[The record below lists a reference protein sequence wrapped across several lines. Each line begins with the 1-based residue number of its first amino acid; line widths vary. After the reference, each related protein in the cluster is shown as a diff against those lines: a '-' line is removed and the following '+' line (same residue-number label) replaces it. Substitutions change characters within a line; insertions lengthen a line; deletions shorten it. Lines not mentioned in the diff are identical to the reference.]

1 MAIRVLVVDD
11 SALVRTVLK
20 EELGRESDI
29 EVIAAVPDVYVARD
43 RIVLDRPDVVT
54 LDIEMPRMD
63 GVEFLRRLMPQY
75 PVPVVIV
82 SALAT
87 AHAQL
92 TLQALQYGAIDFVT
106 KPSARLGTALSDTVQ
121 ELAGK
126 IRTAAKVDVAHYRA
140 QTQGAPLRP
149 INSAALAR
157 STDKI
162 VAIGASTGGT
172 IAIESLLKRMPADAP
187 GIVVVQHMPP
197 VFTQQF
203 ADRLNSVVPMEV
215 KEAESGDRIYTGR
228 VLIAPGEQQL
238 TVVRSG
244 GTYLVRCSDGEK
256 VNGHRPSVSVLFGS
270 VAKYVG
276 SNAVGVM
283 LTGMGTDGADG
294 MLEMRQAGAR
304 TLAQDESTSVVFG
317 MPRAAY
323 ERGGAERLVA
333 LPEIPDAIVEALGT
347 L

>member
-11 SALVRTVLK
+11 SALVRKVLK
-20 EELGRESDI
+20 EELERESDI
-29 EVIAAVPDVYVARD
+29 EVIAAVPDVYAARD
-43 RIVLDRPDVVT
+43 RIVLDKPDVVT

-75 PVPVVIV
+75 PIPVVVV

-87 AHAQL
+87 AHAEL

-106 KPSARLGTALSDTVQ
+106 KPSARLGTALSDTVK
-121 ELAGK
+121 ELITK
-126 IRTAAKVDVAHYRA
+126 IRAAAKVDVAHYRSQA
-140 QTQGAPLRP
+140 QEKPRQP
-149 INSAALAR
+149 IRNAVLAR

-172 IAIESLLKRMPADAP
+172 IAIESVLRRMPTDTP

-197 VFTQQF
+197 VFTRQF
-203 ADRLNSVVPMEV
+203 ADRLNSVVPMEI
-215 KEAESGDRIYTGR
+215 KEAESGDRVYRGR

-238 TVVRSG
+238 KVIRSG
-244 GTYLVRCSDGEK
+244 GTYLVRCYDGEK
-256 VNGHRPSVSVLFGS
+256 VNGHRPSVGVLFQS
-270 VAKYVG
+270 VAKHVG

-283 LTGMGTDGADG
+283 LTGMGADGADG
-294 MLEMRQAGAR
+294 MMEMREAGAR
-304 TLAQDESTSVVFG
+304 TLAQDQSTSVVFG
-317 MPRAAY
+317 MPKAAY

-333 LPEIPDAIVEALGT
+333 LSEIPEAIVEALGT

>member
-20 EELGRESDI
+20 DELQREPGI
-29 EVIAAVPDVYVARD
+29 EVIAAVPDVYAARD
-43 RIVLDRPDVVT
+43 RIVLDKPDVVT

-63 GVEFLRRLMPQY
+63 GVEFLRRLMPQH

-87 AHAQL
+87 AHAEL

-106 KPSARLGTALSDTVQ
+106 KPSARLGTALSDTVK
-121 ELAGK
+121 ELTAK
-126 IRTAAKVDVAHYRA
+126 IRAAAKVDVAHYRA
-140 QTQGAPLRP
+140 QTQGARLGT
-149 INSAALAR
+149 ISTAALAR

-172 IAIESLLKRMPADAP
+172 IAIESVLKRMPTDTP

-197 VFTQQF
+197 VFTRQF
-203 ADRLNSVVPMEV
+203 AERLNSVVPMEV

-244 GTYLVRCSDGEK
+244 GTYLVRCNDGEK
-256 VNGHRPSVSVLFGS
+256 VNGHRPSVGVLFDS

-276 SNAVGVM
+276 SNAVGVI
-283 LTGMGTDGADG
+283 LTGMGADGADG
-294 MLEMRQAGAR
+294 LLGMREAGAR

-317 MPRAAY
+317 MPREAY

-333 LPEIPDAIVEALGT
+333 LPEIPEAIVEALGT

>member
-20 EELGRESDI
+20 EELEREPDI
-29 EVIAAVPDVYVARD
+29 EVVAAAPDVYVARD
-43 RIVLDRPDVVT
+43 RIVLDQPDVVT

-75 PVPVVIV
+75 PIPVVIV

-87 AHAQL
+87 AHADL

-106 KPSARLGTALSDTVQ
+106 KPSARLGTALSDTVK
-121 ELAGK
+121 ELVAK
-126 IRTAAKVDVAHYRA
+126 IRTAAKVDVAHYRSQA
-140 QTQGAPLRP
+140 QGGTRRP
-149 INSAALAR
+149 IRNAVLAR
-157 STDKI
+157 STDKV

-172 IAIESLLKRMPADAP
+172 IAIESVLKRMPTDAP

-197 VFTQQF
+197 VFTRQF
-203 ADRLNSVVPMEV
+203 AERLNSVVPMEV

-244 GTYLVRCSDGEK
+244 GTYLVRCNDGDK
-256 VNGHRPSVSVLFGS
+256 VNGHRPSVSVLFQS

-276 SNAVGVM
+276 SNAVGVV
-283 LTGMGTDGADG
+283 LTGMGADGADG
-294 MLEMRQAGAR
+294 MLEMREAGAR
-304 TLAQDESTSVVFG
+304 TLAQDQSTSVVFG
-317 MPRAAY
+317 MPKAAY

-333 LPEIPDAIVEALGT
+333 LPEIPEAIVEALGT

>member
-11 SALVRTVLK
+11 SALVRTVLR
-20 EELGRESDI
+20 EELEREPDI
-29 EVIAAVPDVYVARD
+29 EVIAAVPDVYLARD
-43 RIVLDRPDVVT
+43 RIVLDQPDVVT

-87 AHAQL
+87 AHAEL
-92 TLQALQYGAIDFVT
+92 TLQALQYGAVDYVT
-106 KPSARLGTALSDTVQ
+106 KPSARLGTTLSDTVK
-121 ELAGK
+121 ELVAK
-126 IRTAAKVDVAHYRA
+126 IRAAAKVDVAHYRS
-140 QTQGAPLRP
+140 QTQDQSRQP
-149 INSAALAR
+149 IRSAALAR

-172 IAIESLLKRMPADAP
+172 IAIESILKRMPTDTP

-197 VFTQQF
+197 VFTRQF

-238 TVVRSG
+238 TVIRSG
-244 GTYLVRCSDGEK
+244 GSYLVRCRDGEK

-283 LTGMGTDGADG
+283 LTGMGVDGADG

-317 MPRAAY
+317 MPKAAY
-323 ERGGAERLVA
+323 ERGGAQRLVP
-333 LPEIPDAIVEALGT
+333 LPEIPDAIVEALRA